1 MSDLDI
7 GLMILDYFMV
17 VVQAKIPA
25 TGARREIVLRAEKL
39 TAVRAAKIGIVD
51 EAYDSTVE
59 TMEGGVRLG
68 EELAGMGS
76 CIRGQGRHLILKHVM
91 CLGWSTFGPS

>member
-17 VVQAKIPA
+17 AVQAKIPV
-25 TGARREIVLRAEKL
+25 TRARREVVLRAEKL
-39 TAVRAAKIGIVD
+39 TTVRAAKIGIVD

-91 CLGWSTFGPS
+91 CLGWSTFGPI